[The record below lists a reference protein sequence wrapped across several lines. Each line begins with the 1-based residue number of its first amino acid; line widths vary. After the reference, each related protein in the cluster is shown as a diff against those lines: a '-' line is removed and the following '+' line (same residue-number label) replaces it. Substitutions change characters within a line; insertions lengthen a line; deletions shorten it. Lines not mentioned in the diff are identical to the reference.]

1 MSLTALQSG
10 VLNSLN
16 RFTAAAAAPIL
27 LNLALIGS
35 NLVALALGTG
45 NTPATG
51 HILAWGI
58 FGRRAL
64 AVHAAGGGVPAGRHA
79 AGAALAAPDAG
90 REAGHPAVGPG
101 DRAGGIMQINLLV
114 GTIDRHRLRSARCS
128 YLYYADRL
136 YQLPLGVIGIAIGIV
151 LLPTSRPLGR
161 RRRAGRRDQ
170 QNRAIEIRCC

>member
-1 MSLTALQSG
+1 MFFTIIAMLAMPLIMVVIAPGFVGDKETFDLAVALTRIAFPYLLFMSLTALQSG

-58 FGRRAL
+58 FVAGLL

-90 REAGHPAVGPG
+90 REAGHPAVGRRG
-101 DRAGGIMQINLLV
+101 SCRAASC
-114 GTIDRHRLRSARCS
+114 RSICS
-128 YLYYADRL
+128 S
-136 YQLPLGVIGIAIGIV
+136 P
-151 LLPTSRPLGR
+151 P
-161 RRRAGRRDQ
+161 
-170 QNRAIEIRCC
+170 